1 MTFVMYCL
9 PKVMSD
15 EIGLTFVENSYACW
29 YKYHFSEQD
38 PDTLPHFFNKLE
50 DKKQTETQK
59 EQAGVA
65 SSLYY
70 QILDSKKTFTRNDII
85 RNWDNALLQLQKE
98 IKVRQY
104 SPKTLKTYLGW
115 NRRFRSFLKDKLLD
129 EIDAQ
134 DAKNYLQY
142 LAINAKVAS
151 TTQNQAFNAMLFFY
165 RHVLKEDF
173 GEHKDTVRAKR
184 KKYLP
189 SVLTFK
195 EIDRIFGKLYYPHSL
210 IAKILYGCGLRISE
224 CLNLRIKDIDF
235 EEEILTVR
243 DGKGGKDRVL
253 YLPKKYL
260 QELKA
265 HCGRVEKL
273 YDIDRN
279 NNYDG
284 VFLPNALERK
294 YPSAAKEWSWQW
306 FFPAPR
312 LTNIP
317 KSDIN
322 KRYHIHETTFQKAIK
337 AAAKELKFYKRISAH
352 TLRHSY
358 ATHLLQKGCD
368 IRTIQEALGHS
379 NIQTTMIYTHLVKN
393 SPAKKAISPVDL
405 E

>member
-1 MTFVMYCL
+1 M
-9 PKVMSD
+9 
-15 EIGLTFVENSYACW
+15 
-29 YKYHFSEQD
+29 
-38 PDTLPHFFNKLE
+38 
-50 DKKQTETQK
+50 
-59 EQAGVA
+59 
-65 SSLYY
+65 
-70 QILDSKKTFTRNDII
+70 
-85 RNWDNALLQLQKE
+85 QLQKE

-104 SPKTLKTYLGW
+104 SPKTLSTYLGW
-115 NRRFRSFLKDKLLD
+115 NRRFRSFLQDKPLD
-129 EIDAQ
+129 EVAAQ

-142 LAINAKVAS
+142 LAINRKVAS
-151 TTQNQAFNAMLFFY
+151 TTQNQAFNSMLFFY
-165 RHVLKEDF
+165 RHVLKVDF
-173 GEHKDTVRAKR
+173 GEHKDTIRAKR

-195 EIDRIFGKLYYPHSL
+195 EIDRLFQKLYYPHNL
-210 IAKILYGCGLRISE
+210 IAKLLYGCGLRISE

-235 EEEILTVR
+235 DKEVLTVR

-253 YLPKKYL
+253 YLPLKYL

-265 HCGRVEKL
+265 HNIRDEKL
-273 YDIDRN
+273 FKIDIK

-284 VFLPNALERK
+284 VFLPGALERK
-294 YPSAAKEWSWQW
+294 YPTAAKEWGWQW
-306 FFPAPR
+306 FFPASR

-322 KRYHIHETTFQKAIK
+322 KRYHIHETSFQKAIK
-337 AAAKELKFYKRISAH
+337 AAAKQLKLYKRVSAH

-368 IRTIQEALGHS
+368 IRSIQEALGHS